1 MVTEYGGDTV
11 AGLHS
16 LPGLMFTEEWQVEML
31 RQYWEVFDT
40 LRRSETW
47 FIGEMPWVF
56 SDFMTKQE
64 IRRVVGNKK
73 GLFTRDRQPKM
84 AAHLLRDRY
93 RNTMSHRRKR
103 DEL

>member
-1 MVTEYGGDTV
+1 
-11 AGLHS
+11 
-16 LPGLMFTEEWQVEML
+16 ML
-31 RQYWEVFDT
+31 KQYWEVFDT
-40 LRRSETW
+40 LRASETW
-47 FIGEMPWVF
+47 FLGEMPWVF

-84 AAHLLRDRY
+84 VAHLLRDRY
-93 RNTMSHRRKR
+93 KNNINYLRKR

>member
-1 MVTEYGGDTV
+1 MITEYGADTV

-16 LPGLMFTEEWQVEML
+16 LPGLMFTEEFQAEL
-31 RQYWEVFDT
+31 LTKYWEVFDE
-40 LRRSETW
+40 LRAEGW

-64 IRRVVGNKK
+64 IRRVAGNRK

-84 AAHLLRDRY
+84 AAHLVRGRY
-93 RNTMSHRRKR
+93 QAMMADATINH

>member
-1 MVTEYGGDTV
+1 MAGDKDTESVIT
-11 AGLHS
+11 S
-16 LPGLMFTEEWQVEML
+16 LQVDML
-31 RQYWEVFDT
+31 RQYWAVFDT
-40 LRRSETW
+40 LRASETW
-47 FIGEMPWVF
+47 FLGEMPWVF

-84 AAHLLRDRY
+84 VAHLLRDRY
-93 RNTMSHRRKR
+93 KNNINYLRKR